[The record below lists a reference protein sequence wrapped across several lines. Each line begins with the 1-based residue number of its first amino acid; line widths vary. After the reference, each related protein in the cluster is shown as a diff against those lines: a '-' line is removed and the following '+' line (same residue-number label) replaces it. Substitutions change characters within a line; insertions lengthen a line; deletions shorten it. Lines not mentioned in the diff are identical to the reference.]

1 MQTRPINF
9 QNIDD
14 IVTNLKKGNY
24 KYYQFY
30 NLEIEADEYNF
41 IQYMLKYN
49 DSKKA
54 KVLNKTYYDIET
66 YVNEKGEFTDPI
78 EVDRPVNSIALYNN
92 IKNTVYVISF
102 VTDCNITD
110 ADIIEKGVREL
121 YDTKVKENQT
131 YEVKDIILDIRIV
144 EDEKKL
150 ITTFWSLMKEQNT
163 LILAGYNSSIFDD
176 IFMFNRTIKL
186 FGLEQAKNII
196 SEFGQID
203 QYNTQF
209 EIPDYL
215 LVDILKLYKPV
226 GQGGG
231 GLGKSLPDFKLNTVA
246 KKVLGITKLDLDK
259 GFREAYLTDII
270 GYLTYNMFDTILTY
284 KIDMTLQFMELMFDL
299 SKYNNTTMGTTIAGR
314 SVLYQYRDDLI
325 YTKQKKI
332 IRSKKFA
339 REVLYESKIVTT

>member
-1 MQTRPINF
+1 MTNLINYT
-9 QNIDD
+9 NIEE
-14 IVTNLKKGNY
+14 VVSNLKKGNL
-24 KYYQFY
+24 KFYQFY
-30 NLEIEADEYNF
+30 NLEIESDEYNF
-41 IQYMLKYN
+41 IQYMLNNN
-49 DSKKA
+49 DSTKA

-66 YVNEKGEFTDPI
+66 FVNEKGEFTDPI

-92 IKNTVYVISF
+92 IKNTVYVISY
-102 VTDCNITD
+102 VTECNITD
-110 ADIIEKGVREL
+110 PEVIEKGIREL
-121 YDTKVKENQT
+121 YNEKVLENKT

-150 ITTFWSLMKEQNT
+150 ITTFWNLMKEQNT
-163 LILAGYNSSIFDD
+163 LMLIGYNSSTFDD
-176 IFMFNRTIKL
+176 VFMFNRTIKL
-186 FGLEQAKNII
+186 FGLDYSKSLI
-196 SEFGQID
+196 SEFDQIN

-284 KIDMTLQFMELMFDL
+284 KIDITLQFMELLFDL
-299 SKYNNTTMGTTIAGR
+299 SKYNNTTMGATIAGR
-314 SVLYQYRDDLI
+314 SILYQYRDDLI

-332 IRSKKFA
+332 IRSKKFS
-339 REVLYESKIVTT
+339 REVLYEAKIITT